1 MAKDEKLSRTFEK
14 FKKALVKYKDIVKS
28 EELPKFL
35 TEEFLVEITTKRFEY
50 VFESMWKVL
59 KEYLRLEG
67 IECASPMKCLK
78 EAFKNDLLSREF
90 ETTFVDMVNK
100 RNLIVHVYDEKAARE
115 ICRFIKS
122 EKVYSAMESVYNKLK
137 TEIK

>member
-14 FKKALVKYKDIVKS
+14 FKKALVKYREIVKS

-35 TEEFLVEITTKRFEY
+35 AEEFLVEITTKRFEY

-59 KEYLRLEG
+59 KERLRLEG

-78 EAFKNDLLSREF
+78 EAFKNDFLDRKY
-90 ETTFVDMVNK
+90 ETTFVEMVGK
-100 RNLIVHVYDEKAARE
+100 RNLIVHVYDEKAAKE

-122 EKVYSAMESVYNKLK
+122 EKVCSAIESVYNKLK
-137 TEIK
+137 AEIK